1 MKVTPRAVIS
11 STLVRP
17 VCGGGKL
24 VRSEVGSEIIISQH
38 LAAFCRELA
47 LQSCDGLIIIIL
59 VMPYSVNVF
68 YVIFSCMDKVS
79 LLIPSIPKK
88 SSLAT
93 INYFISN

>member
-38 LAAFCRELA
+38 LAELSFRLLA
-47 LQSCDGLIIIIL
+47 LAQS
-59 VMPYSVNVF
+59 VM
-68 YVIFSCMDKVS
+68 
-79 LLIPSIPKK
+79 LSI
-88 SSLAT
+88 S
-93 INYFISN
+93 